1 MLCTERNGMFWYGIK
16 TMCVCRNVERPRRQN
31 PMFTSS
37 LYFAR
42 KCFQND
48 FGLDKNEMVDGLRIG
63 KHILAKVSIT

>member
-1 MLCTERNGMFWYGIK
+1 
-16 TMCVCRNVERPRRQN
+16 MCVCRNVERPRRQN

-48 FGLDKNEMVDGLRIG
+48 FGLDENEMVGGLKIG